1 MTSEKFLSRESGL
14 SKPSTPITVSGPE
27 FWSQIVAALY
37 ERRIRDGHR
46 PPLQNLIQM
55 ESFLIKGG
63 VPLRGTVDI
72 SGSKNAA
79 LPIMA
84 AALLTDEP
92 CVIRRVPDLSDTR
105 FMVEILKSLGAQA
118 SFENGTVTIHAKKIS
133 GYADYE
139 LVRKMRGSICIAGP
153 LLARLKHTRISLP
166 GGCVI
171 GARPINLHLKGF
183 EALGAKI
190 EIAKGYVQASAK
202 KLIGN
207 SMFLGGRA
215 GPTVLG
221 TANVMMAA
229 TLADGVTV
237 IESAACEPE
246 VVDLANFLIAM
257 GAKISGA
264 GSPTITITGVKKLH
278 GAKHRIIPDRIEAAT
293 FIIAAAAT
301 NGEVTLR
308 SAQANHLHAVLD
320 KLAAAGV
327 SVTRRGKNL
336 MARRGANLRPLDNV
350 TTLPYPGFPTD
361 VQAQLMALL
370 TLADGASIITERI
383 FECRF
388 MHVSEL
394 ARLGADIEIEGPSA
408 IVKGGKPLSGAPVM
422 ASDLRASAALVIA
435 GLASKG
441 TTQVNRIYHLDRGY
455 ERMDEKLRK
464 LGARIER
471 VEEK

>member
-1 MTSEKFLSRESGL
+1 
-14 SKPSTPITVSGPE
+14 
-27 FWSQIVAALY
+27 
-37 ERRIRDGHR
+37 
-46 PPLQNLIQM
+46 M

-63 VPLRGTVDI
+63 VPLHGDI
-72 SGSKNAA
+72 VVSGSKNAA

-105 FMVEILKSLGAQA
+105 FMLKILESLGARA
-118 SFENGTVTIHAKKIS
+118 EFAGGAATLHARKIQ

-153 LLARLKHTRISLP
+153 LLARLRKARVSLP

-183 EALGAKI
+183 ESLGAKI
-190 EIAKGYVQASAK
+190 KIEGGYVEASAK
-202 KLIGN
+202 KLVGN
-207 SMFLGGRA
+207 SVFLGGRA

-229 TLADGVTV
+229 TLGEGITV

-246 VVDLANFLIAM
+246 VMDLAKFLNAM
-257 GAKISGA
+257 GAQISGA
-264 GSPTITITGVKKLH
+264 GSPTITIAGVEKLH
-278 GAKHRIIPDRIEAAT
+278 GAEHEVIPDRIEAAT
-293 FIIAAAAT
+293 FLAAAGAT

-308 SAQANHLHAVLD
+308 GACAEHLRAVVD
-320 KLAAAGV
+320 KLNEAGV
-327 SVTRRGKNL
+327 AVE
-336 MARRGANLRPLDNV
+336 RRGANLVARRKGKLKPADI
-350 TTLPYPGFPTD
+350 TTLPYAGFPTD
-361 VQAQLMALL
+361 VQAQMMSLLAL
-370 TLADGASIITERI
+370 APGISIITERI
-383 FECRF
+383 FESRF

-408 IVKGGKPLSGAPVM
+408 IVKGGRPLSGAPVM

-435 GLASKG
+435 GLAAKG
-441 TTQVNRIYHLDRGY
+441 ETQVNRIYHLDRGY
-455 ERMDEKLRK
+455 EQMDAKLQK

-471 VEEK
+471 VEER